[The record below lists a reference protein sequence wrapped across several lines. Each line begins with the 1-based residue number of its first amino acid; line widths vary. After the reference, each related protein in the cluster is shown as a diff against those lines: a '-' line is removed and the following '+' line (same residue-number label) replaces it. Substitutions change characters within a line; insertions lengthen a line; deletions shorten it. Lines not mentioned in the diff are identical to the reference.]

1 VRITLPGWTG
11 RSQVER
17 VELYIRVSLYA
28 ILWLILVPAALGGA
42 VIAERPLPV
51 VGLVLGGLVLGVTST
66 MALRRAMALYPDD
79 RPLPVPSLLALV
91 ALSLVAEGLI
101 FLLPEDAQFSASLV
115 VLASLTWGAGGL
127 RDRRVQWGL
136 YVVSPLIVF
145 APTGIL
151 GLAAYGLAMG
161 LFLVFTVQSSLWLL
175 DVVTQLD
182 RARSAQSSLAVA
194 EERLR
199 FSRDV
204 HDVLGRRLSTIAVQA
219 ELAAKLTERGDVRAV
234 DQILEVRETAH
245 VALREARELARG
257 YRPLDLDAEVRGAVS
272 LLRSAGIATTA
283 ELDGLPEEWH
293 EPVARV
299 IREAVTNVIRHS
311 DASHVRLSYADR
323 EVVISN
329 DGLARSAGTPRGP
342 DSGLGSGTGLA
353 TLTDHLAP
361 LGAEVTAAPTGEE
374 FVVRVRWDDAA
385 APAEER

>member
-1 VRITLPGWTG
+1 
-11 RSQVER
+11 
-17 VELYIRVSLYA
+17 
-28 ILWLILVPAALGGA
+28 
-42 VIAERPLPV
+42 
-51 VGLVLGGLVLGVTST
+51 
-66 MALRRAMALYPDD
+66 M
-79 RPLPVPSLLALV
+79 
-91 ALSLVAEGLI
+91 
-101 FLLPEDAQFSASLV
+101 
-115 VLASLTWGAGGL
+115 LASLTWGAGGL

-151 GLAAYGLAMG
+151 GLAAYGLGMG

-257 YRPLDLDAEVRGAVS
+257 YRPLDLDARGA
-272 LLRSAGIATTA
+272 RG
-283 ELDGLPEEWH
+283 GLP
-293 EPVARV
+293 A
-299 IREAVTNVIRHS
+299 AVRRHR
-311 DASHVRLSYADR
+311 DHRR
-323 EVVISN
+323 
-329 DGLARSAGTPRGP
+329 RSTGCPR
-342 DSGLGSGTGLA
+342 SGTNRSPG
-353 TLTDHLAP
+353 
-361 LGAEVTAAPTGEE
+361 
-374 FVVRVRWDDAA
+374 
-385 APAEER
+385 

>member
-1 VRITLPGWTG
+1 
-11 RSQVER
+11 
-17 VELYIRVSLYA
+17 
-28 ILWLILVPAALGGA
+28 
-42 VIAERPLPV
+42 
-51 VGLVLGGLVLGVTST
+51 
-66 MALRRAMALYPDD
+66 M
-79 RPLPVPSLLALV
+79 
-91 ALSLVAEGLI
+91 
-101 FLLPEDAQFSASLV
+101 
-115 VLASLTWGAGGL
+115 
-127 RDRRVQWGL
+127 QWGL

-385 APAEER
+385 APPEER